1 MLEKNNDDS
10 SSSEDE
16 ISTNAIKEATDH
28 QLLKEHYFSNE
39 KFKNTDVSKK
49 PNECNS
55 IEINTNPISLR
66 KKLEHEDTFSNFGVT
81 PTFQNYVAK
90 KLDEMLEKS
99 IKIKKKTT
107 DNIINEK
114 DNESNNYG
122 IKLLNSSS
130 EFLTLEEDLTKF
142 QKKRK
147 METNIDEKANLLKCK
162 EVAVDPEHIL
172 SKIDTKAWT
181 NKRKEIE
188 FNYKK
193 LKNGTLV
200 EKPNN
205 RLGS

>member
-1 MLEKNNDDS
+1 M
-10 SSSEDE
+10 
-16 ISTNAIKEATDH
+16 
-28 QLLKEHYFSNE
+28 
-39 KFKNTDVSKK
+39 
-49 PNECNS
+49 
-55 IEINTNPISLR
+55 
-66 KKLEHEDTFSNFGVT
+66 
-81 PTFQNYVAK
+81 
-90 KLDEMLEKS
+90 
-99 IKIKKKTT
+99 
-107 DNIINEK
+107 
-114 DNESNNYG
+114 
-122 IKLLNSSS
+122 LNSSS